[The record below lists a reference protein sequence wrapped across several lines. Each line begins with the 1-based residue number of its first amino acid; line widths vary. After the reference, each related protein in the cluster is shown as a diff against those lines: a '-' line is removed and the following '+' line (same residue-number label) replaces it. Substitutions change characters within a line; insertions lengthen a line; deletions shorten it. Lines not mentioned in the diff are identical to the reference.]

1 MRILLVG
8 GSGHVGSFVTP
19 YMRRQHQ
26 LRVLDINEPQHDVEY
41 VRGSIDDPAALREAL
56 SGVDAFITMV
66 MQGGQDGVERT
77 HTIAQAQSNYAVN
90 CTGLHLLLLTAFEL
104 GIMHG
109 VHTSTMSVHQRER
122 RYYPSEED
130 VPMDGPNVYGLT
142 KRFSEEICRYFAREY
157 DMSIAALRI
166 TGPRTRNQF
175 LEQYADPPR
184 RPWGTPLY
192 ITDEEDMANAYLAA
206 LAYVQKGHG
215 RFDSFFI
222 SGDANH
228 DEVNM
233 SKAKMLLGWEPCA
246 HRELGLDDEAN
257 GKTAD

>member
-1 MRILLVG
+1 MKILLVG
-8 GSGHVGSFVTP
+8 GSGHVGTFLTP
-19 YMRRQHQ
+19 YLSKENEIRI
-26 LRVLDINEPQHDVEY
+26 LDLHDPQHDVEF
-41 VRGSIDDPAALREAL
+41 VRGSIDDPAVLKEAL
-56 SGVDAFITMV
+56 SGMDAFVTMV

-77 HTIAQAQSNYAVN
+77 HTISQAQSNYAVN
-90 CTGLHLLLLTAFEL
+90 CTGLHLLLLTAFEMK
-104 GIMHG
+104 IPYG
-109 VHTSTMSVHQRER
+109 VHTSTMSVHQRKR

-166 TGPRTRNQF
+166 TGPRTRAQF
-175 LEQYADPPR
+175 LKQYADPPR

-192 ITDEEDMANAYLAA
+192 ITDEEDLARAYLAA
-206 LAYVQKGHG
+206 LSYVSKGHG

-222 SGDANH
+222 SGDSDH

-233 SKAKMLLGWEPCA
+233 SKAKMLLGWEPRA
-246 HRELGLDDEAN
+246 HLALGLSARDSTSGE
-257 GKTAD
+257 

>member
-8 GSGHVGSFVTP
+8 GSGHVGTFVTP
-19 YMRRQHQ
+19 YLREQHEI
-26 LRVLDINEPQHDVEY
+26 RVLDLHAPQHDVEF

-56 SGVDAFITMV
+56 SDVDAFVTMV
-66 MQGGQDGVERT
+66 MQGGQDGVERS
-77 HTIAQAQSNYAVN
+77 HTIAQAQSNYTVN

-104 GIMHG
+104 NIQCG

-157 DMSIAALRI
+157 DMSLAALRI
-166 TGPRTRNQF
+166 TGPRTRTQF
-175 LEQYADPPR
+175 LEQYSDPPR

-192 ITDEEDMANAYLAA
+192 ITDEEDLARAYLAA
-206 LAYVQKGHG
+206 LDFVSKGHG
-215 RFDSFFI
+215 RFESFFI
-222 SGDANH
+222 SGDTEH
-228 DEVNM
+228 HEVNM
-233 SKAKMLLGWEPCA
+233 SKAKMLLGWEPRA
-246 HRELGLDDEAN
+246 HLDLGLPARETISDD
-257 GKTAD
+257 